1 MPQEDVPAWRMPA
14 TDQANIHRQATTG
27 MQTIILASK
36 SGQHA
41 TVVTEAAKLSGK
53 SVKGFLAIDD
63 DMISIIPDCDS
74 LGRLSEFPLEEF
86 RNHAFVVACGS
97 NQKRKQIVELILL
110 RGGRLESVVHPS
122 AIISPSATIG
132 SGSMILAGAVVGP
145 SAVLGLSCIVNHC
158 ASVDHHCRLGDY
170 VNVSPGARLGGAVE
184 LDDEVFL
191 GLNASILPGTSVGAK
206 STIGAGAVVLSDVLP
221 SSTMV
226 GVPAVPVAG
235 RP

>member
-1 MPQEDVPAWRMPA
+1 MPQEDVPARRLST
-14 TDQANIHRQATTG
+14 TDQVNIHRQATPG
-27 MQTIILASK
+27 MQIIILATR

-63 DMISIIPDCDS
+63 EMISTIPDCVS
-74 LGRLSEFPLEEF
+74 LGKLSEFPFEEF
-86 RNHAFVVACGS
+86 RDHAFVVACGS
-97 NQKRKQIVELILL
+97 NQKRKQVVELILL

-122 AIISPSATIG
+122 AIVSPSATIG

-191 GLNASILPGTSVGAK
+191 GLNASILPGMFVGAK
-206 STIGAGAVVLSDVLP
+206 STIGAGAVVLSNVLP

-226 GVPAVPVAG
+226 GVPAVPVAV